1 MPSLI
6 LTTDEPDSLELRNE
20 LRPIHLDYL
29 IAHQDKLL
37 AGGALLSDDGS
48 GGHGGCIIV
57 DTEDRAEAEALIQN
71 DPFTKGGL
79 FADIKVTRWRK
90 AFFNGEKCI

>member
-1 MPSLI
+1 MPYLI

-57 DTEDRAEAEALIQN
+57 DTEAGDTVLGAKQGRKDLGRPATLMAAKI
-71 DPFTKGGL
+71 GL
-79 FADIKVTRWRK
+79 KAGSKVT
-90 AFFNGEKCI
+90 